1 METNNIKIT
10 CTNIETL
17 CTEKNGYCFEIN
29 KLPKPNERYQ
39 RKGEDNKR
47 VM

>member
-17 CTEKNGYCFEIN
+17 CTEKN
-29 KLPKPNERYQ
+29 ERYQ
-39 RKGEDNKR
+39 RKREDNKR